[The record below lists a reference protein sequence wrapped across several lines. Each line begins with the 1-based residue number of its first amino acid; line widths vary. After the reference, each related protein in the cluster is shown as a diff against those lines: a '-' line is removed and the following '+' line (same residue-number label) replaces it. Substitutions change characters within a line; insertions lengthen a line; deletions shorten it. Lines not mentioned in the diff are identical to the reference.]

1 MYVRL
6 PDYMALH
13 VERNHSGH
21 THASQCYTIIMER
34 NRHICVIESVV
45 YYVDPK
51 SPGSLGFL
59 GGKERVRLPLHEE
72 HCSLEALK
80 KHIVAHAGLKAE
92 AEKCG
97 LGSSIELK
105 LCRLAKTAEGSKA
118 FSINTQAQWEVERRL
133 FGNSSVLQGVYYDL
147 LLLAYLLQSNALI

>member
-6 PDYMALH
+6 
-13 VERNHSGH
+13 
-21 THASQCYTIIMER
+21 HAIILVTLTPVSVTLSFMEG
-34 NRHICVIESVV
+34 NRHICIIESAV

-59 GGKERVRLPLHEE
+59 GGKERVRFPLHEE

-80 KHIVAHAGLKAE
+80 KHIVAHAGLKTE
-92 AEKCG
+92 AEKRG
-97 LGSSIELK
+97 LGSLIELK

-118 FSINTQAQWEVERRL
+118 FSINTHEHS
-133 FGNSSVLQGVYYDL
+133 GK
-147 LLLAYLLQSNALI
+147 